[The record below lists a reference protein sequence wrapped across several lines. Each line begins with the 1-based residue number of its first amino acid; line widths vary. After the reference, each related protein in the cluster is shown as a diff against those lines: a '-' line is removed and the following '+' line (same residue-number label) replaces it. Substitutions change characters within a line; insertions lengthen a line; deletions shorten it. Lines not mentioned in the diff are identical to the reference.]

1 MILSPSVLSAD
12 FTILGRQL
20 DILYE
25 NGIDHIHYDIMDGHY
40 VPPVSFGEEILK
52 CIRKRYPDLYV
63 DAHLMVENPESHFE
77 SLKEAGAD
85 SITVHAEVCGDLRK
99 TVEKIQSLGMKAGVT
114 VNPETGTE
122 AIKDV
127 LDIADLVLI
136 MSVHPGYG
144 GQKLIP
150 ECLDKVRRIAE
161 LKKRNGYRFSIQI
174 DGGVG
179 LSNLSDVIAAG
190 ADNIVA
196 GSAVFR
202 NDISKNIKDFME
214 VMK

>member
-85 SITVHAEVCGDLRK
+85 SITVHAEVCSDLRK

-122 AIKDV
+122 AIEDV
-127 LDIADLVLI
+127 FDIADLVLI